1 MKKNMF
7 AVILTFILLLGLNVA
22 ASAKPIVFVSIVPQK
37 YFVEQIAG
45 DLIDVEVLVSPG
57 ANPHMYEPTPAQ
69 MAKLTKAK
77 AYFAI
82 GINLE
87 NTWLPR
93 INGTVPSLRMVYTQ
107 RGVKKIPMA
116 AHGHHHEDHEGHT
129 QYHDRDKQAMHAEDE
144 HHHKQEM
151 HAEDELHAHEG
162 HDEHSH
168 GHDHDH
174 GTLDPHIWL
183 DPIRVKTIARNIC
196 KGLVKADPENSATY
210 ETNLAKFLNELDKL
224 NADITAILADVPS
237 TQRSFLVF
245 HPSWGYFAQRYGL
258 TQLPIESEGREPS
271 PKELAEIIQ
280 EAKAKEIKVIF
291 VQPQISQRTAKAIA
305 NQIGGGVKQLDPL
318 SINWK
323 DNLMKAAKAFKQH
336 LH

>member
-1 MKKNMF
+1 MKKNIF
-7 AVILTFILLLGLNVA
+7 AVILALILLLGLNA
-22 ASAKPIVFVSIVPQK
+22 TAIAKPVVFVSIVPQK

-45 DLIDVEVLVSPG
+45 DLLDVEVLVSPG

-69 MAKLTKAK
+69 MSKMTKAK

-107 RGVKKIPMA
+107 RGVEKIPMA
-116 AHGHHHEDHEGHT
+116 AHEHHHDDDEGQTKHLDH
-129 QYHDRDKQAMHAEDE
+129 DKQAMHAEGE
-144 HHHKQEM
+144 HH
-151 HAEDELHAHEG
+151 DHEG
-162 HDEHSH
+162 LDEHS
-168 GHDHDH
+168 HDH

-196 KGLVKADPENSATY
+196 KGLGKADPANSATY
-210 ETNLAKFLNELDKL
+210 EANLEKFLMELDKL
-224 NADITAILADVPS
+224 NTDITAILADVPS
-237 TQRSFLVF
+237 NQRSFLVF

-258 TQLPIESEGREPS
+258 TQLPIESQGREPS
-271 PKELAEIIQ
+271 PKELAEIIK
-280 EAKAKEIKVIF
+280 EAKTKDIKVIF

-305 NQIGGGVKQLDPL
+305 SQIGGSVEQLDPL

-323 DNLMKAAKAFKQH
+323 DNLINAAKAFKQH
-336 LH
+336 LNSN